1 MHSPQPGYH
10 AYAEA
15 LALQDCQGI
24 ALVHNSTTPKQREVA
39 VRWLAGYEQ
48 SLRELAAQR

>member
-1 MHSPQPGYH
+1 

-15 LALQDCQGI
+15 LALQDCQSI
-24 ALVHNSTTPKQREVA
+24 ALVHNSTTPKQRETA
-39 VRWLAGYEQ
+39 VRWLAGYER